1 MLNFTGLIFHNNFNA
16 VASKKFQN
24 AQNCVD
30 NEVVKRLADY
40 TPIAKSIYANYGK
53 MSHSHKVEN
62 AGVIVNTEPTARKE
76 YYTNKGKSGGMRGK
90 LWLERMKADHKDEI
104 LRKVRKTLNE
114 HN

>member
-1 MLNFTGLIFHNNFNA
+1 MLNFTGLIFHNKFNE

-24 AQNCVD
+24 AQSCVD

-104 LRKVRKTLNE
+104 LRKVKENFK
-114 HN
+114 